1 MARLP
6 GFNSPG
12 WRAWRCGKEGEGDK
26 GVEARKERRSI
37 DLFYRSSSSL
47 HPMEM
52 ISRIAQVCATFGR
65 ATIKGGLRFRERGDA
80 FCTSI
85 EVYAG

>member
-26 GVEARKERRSI
+26 GVEARKESRSTYFI
-37 DLFYRSSSSL
+37 EVHRAS
-47 HPMEM
+47 MEM